1 MDWGYGVF
9 NATLSMALHDLT
21 RTRKRLEELE
31 DRVEKLERKGNT
43 GAEELTEEQRQANLL
58 HIVRRLY
65 KTAKDLNN
73 DINAFSRYKSASA
86 KMLDSLES
94 IYDAENDE
102 LTI

>member
-1 MDWGYGVF
+1 MSWEYGAF

-31 DRVEKLERKGNT
+31 DRVEKLESKENT
-43 GAEELTEEQRQANLL
+43 SVEELTEQRQTNLL

>member
-1 MDWGYGVF
+1 MGWGYGAVI
-9 NATLSMALHDLT
+9 AGLDIVLDDIR
-21 RTRKRLEELE
+21 RTREKVEKLEK
-31 DRVEKLERKGNT
+31 RVEKLESKENT
-43 GAEELTEEQRQANLL
+43 SVEELTEEQRQANLL

-94 IYDAENDE
+94 IYNAENDE

>member
-1 MDWGYGVF
+1 MMEYGIF
-9 NATLSMALHDLT
+9 NATLDMALHDLA

-31 DRVEKLERKGNT
+31 DRVEKLESKENT
-43 GAEELTEEQRQANLL
+43 SVEELTEQRQATLL

-86 KMLDSLES
+86 KILDSLES

>member
-1 MDWGYGVF
+1 MGWGYGAVI
-9 NATLSMALHDLT
+9 TRLDIVLDDIR
-21 RTRKRLEELE
+21 RTRKK
-31 DRVEKLERKGNT
+31 VEKLEKRVEELESKENT
-43 GAEELTEEQRQANLL
+43 SVEELTEQRQTNLL

>member
-1 MDWGYGVF
+1 MSLKYGAF

-21 RTRKRLEELE
+21 RTRKRLEDLE
-31 DRVEKLERKGNT
+31 DRVEKLESKENT
-43 GAEELTEEQRQANLL
+43 SVEELTKQRQANLL

-94 IYDAENDE
+94 IYDAENDK

>member
-1 MDWGYGVF
+1 MSLEYGIF
-9 NATLSMALHDLT
+9 NATLSMALHVLT
-21 RTRKRLEELE
+21 RTWKRLEELE
-31 DRVEKLERKGNT
+31 DRVEKLESKENT
-43 GAEELTEEQRQANLL
+43 SVEELTEQRQANLL

-73 DINAFSRYKSASA
+73 DINAFSRYKSASS
-86 KMLDSLES
+86 KMLESLES

>member
-1 MDWGYGVF
+1 MDMPGMPYSGLDIVL
-9 NATLSMALHDLT
+9 AKLKQT
-21 RTRKRLEELE
+21 KEKVKELE
-31 DRVEKLERKGNT
+31 KRVEKLESKENT
-43 GAEELTEEQRQANLL
+43 SVEELAEEQRQANLL

-94 IYDAENDE
+94 IYDVENDE

>member
-1 MDWGYGVF
+1 MDMSGMPYSGLDIVL
-9 NATLSMALHDLT
+9 AKLKQT
-21 RTRKRLEELE
+21 KKKVKELE
-31 DRVEKLERKGNT
+31 KRVEKLESKENT
-43 GAEELTEEQRQANLL
+43 SVEELTEEQRQANLL

-94 IYDAENDE
+94 IYDVENNE

>member
-1 MDWGYGVF
+1 MGWGYGIY
-9 NATLSMALHDLT
+9 NATLSVVLDDLT

-31 DRVEKLERKGNT
+31 DRVEKLESKENT
-43 GAEELTEEQRQANLL
+43 SVEELTEQRQANLL

-65 KTAKDLNN
+65 KTAKDLND

>member
-1 MDWGYGVF
+1 MDMPGMPYSGLDIVL
-9 NATLSMALHDLT
+9 AKLKQT
-21 RTRKRLEELE
+21 KKKVKELE
-31 DRVEKLERKGNT
+31 KRVEKLESKENT
-43 GAEELTEEQRQANLL
+43 SVEELTEQRQANLL

-73 DINAFSRYKSASA
+73 DINAFSRYKSASS

>member
-1 MDWGYGVF
+1 MSWEYGAF
-9 NATLSMALHDLT
+9 NATLSMVLHDLT

-31 DRVEKLERKGNT
+31 DRVEKLESKENT
-43 GAEELTEEQRQANLL
+43 SVEELTEEQRQANLL